1 MNACHGVSITWS
13 KSDASGPGR
22 PVLTPGSSES
32 RNSRRPQEEWG
43 SFGKNAGRKGSSR
56 ASRTATPARK
66 ENPSID
72 SFALALK
79 YDQDRQAADT
89 QQQGQASSSRAQSGA
104 LVSIDGNA
112 ASRTTVAAQKEPTQ
126 VILRGYSPSNQWAA
140 IEFYERVSGGLICE
154 DYERQPPFERRRY
167 QSTLSA
173 STYVHPRALSRAEKA
188 LANRYYGGDCWIKVT
203 FDSAEAA
210 ERAIYTSPHLI
221 QGHWVCADAFHG
233 KGPDVDE
240 PILHRLDDGEPGLL
254 DATKPSQRPSQT
266 LGPSFS
272 MSSLGLQDADIR
284 RRSNATLLRSFT
296 ANALSL
302 MDEQA
307 LVEVGSLSSSTA
319 SSATA
324 TGPEYP
330 DLNRQRS
337 SQNGDS
343 TSSALSTMNS
353 SVQLQRRSS
362 TFTHF
367 PDRQKTQLRPATEA
381 FLPQKSWTENALA
394 NLPLVGGLQGDV
406 IGSVVP
412 RLENGDFD
420 WARASFYW
428 RICYWLDAHLG
439 TDLCGM
445 KEN

>member
-1 MNACHGVSITWS
+1 MGHRLSRVSPPLLPERS
-13 KSDASGPGR
+13 
-22 PVLTPGSSES
+22 VLTLASSES
-32 RNSRRPQEEWG
+32 RNSRKPQEEWG

-56 ASRTATPARK
+56 ASRTATPAKK
-66 ENPSID
+66 ENPTID

-79 YDQDRQAADT
+79 YDQDRQAAEA
-89 QQQGQASSSRAQSGA
+89 QQQGQASSSRAQSGVLA
-104 LVSIDGNA
+104 SIDGNQ
-112 ASRTTVAAQKEPTQ
+112 ASRTTVTAQKEPTQ
-126 VILRGYSPSNQWAA
+126 VILRGYSPNKQWAA

-173 STYVHPRALSRAEKA
+173 STYVHPRVLSRAEKA
-188 LANRYYGGDCWIKVT
+188 LASRYDGGACWIKVT

-210 ERAIYTSPHLI
+210 ERAIYSSPHLI
-221 QGHWVCADAFHG
+221 QGHWVYADSFHG

-240 PILHRLDDGEPGLL
+240 PILYQLDDSEAGFV
-254 DATKPSQRPSQT
+254 DTTRSSHRPTQT

-272 MSSLGLQDADIR
+272 MSSLSQDVDLR
-284 RRSNATLLRSFT
+284 QWSNATLPRSFT

-302 MDEQA
+302 ANEQA
-307 LVEVGSLSSSTA
+307 RIEVGSLSSSTA

-324 TGPEYP
+324 TGPESP
-330 DLNRQRS
+330 DLNRRRS
-337 SQNGDS
+337 SQNGEC
-343 TSSALSTMNS
+343 TSAALSTTNS
-353 SVQLQRRSS
+353 GDQLRHRSS

-367 PDRQKTQLRPATEA
+367 PDRQKTPLRPATEA
-381 FLPQKSWTENALA
+381 FLPQKSWTENVLA
-394 NLPLVGGLQGDV
+394 NLPLVGRLQSDV

-428 RICYWLDAHLG
+428 KICHWLDTHLG

-445 KEN
+445 KDN

>member
-1 MNACHGVSITWS
+1 MGHRLPGVS
-13 KSDASGPGR
+13 PPLR
-22 PVLTPGSSES
+22 PRRSVLMLGSSES

-56 ASRTATPARK
+56 ASRTATPAKK
-66 ENPSID
+66 ENPTID

-79 YDQDRQAADT
+79 YDQDRQAAEAQLT
-89 QQQGQASSSRAQSGA
+89 GQASSSRAQSGV
-104 LVSIDGNA
+104 LVSTDGNV
-112 ASRTTVAAQKEPTQ
+112 ASRITVTAQKEPTQ
-126 VILRGYSPSNQWAA
+126 VILRGYSPQKQWAA

-154 DYERQPPFERRRY
+154 HYERQPPFERRRY

-188 LANRYYGGDCWIKVT
+188 LASRYDGGACWIKVT

-210 ERAIYTSPHLI
+210 ERAIFSSPHLI
-221 QGHWVCADAFHG
+221 QGHWVYANSFYG

-240 PILHRLDDGEPGLL
+240 PILYRLDDKKAGLF
-254 DATKPSQRPSQT
+254 DTTRSSHRPSQT

-272 MSSLGLQDADIR
+272 MSSLSQDADVR
-284 RRSNATLLRSFT
+284 QWSNTTLPRSFT

-302 MDEQA
+302 VHEEA
-307 LVEVGSLSSSTA
+307 LVDVGSLSPSTA

-330 DLNRQRS
+330 DQNRRRS
-337 SQNGDS
+337 LRNVES
-343 TSSALSTMNS
+343 TSSARSTVNS
-353 SVQLQRRSS
+353 GVQLQHRSS

-367 PDRQKTQLRPATEA
+367 PDRQKTRLRPATEA
-381 FLPQKSWTENALA
+381 FLPQKSWTENVLA
-394 NLPLVGGLQGDV
+394 NLPLVGGLQSDV

-428 RICYWLDAHLG
+428 RICHWLDTHLG

>member
-1 MNACHGVSITWS
+1 MGYRLPRVSLLFTV
-13 KSDASGPGR
+13 AGPKH
-22 PVLTPGSSES
+22 PVLTPRSSES
-32 RNSRRPQEEWG
+32 RNSRRPQEESG

-56 ASRTATPARK
+56 ASRTATPAKK
-66 ENPSID
+66 ENPTID

-79 YDQDRQAADT
+79 YDQDRQAADA
-89 QQQGQASSSRAQSGA
+89 QQQGQASSSRTQSGA
-104 LVSIDGNA
+104 LASIDGSA
-112 ASRTTVAAQKEPTQ
+112 ASRTTVTTQKEPKQ

-154 DYERQPPFERRRY
+154 DYERQPPFERRKY
-167 QSTLSA
+167 QSSLSA
-173 STYVHPRALSRAEKA
+173 STYVHPRPLSRAEKA
-188 LANRYYGGDCWIKVT
+188 SASRYYGGDCWIKVT

-210 ERAIYTSPHLI
+210 ERAIYSSPHLI
-221 QGHWVCADAFHG
+221 QGHWVYAEPFHG

-240 PILHRLDDGEPGLL
+240 PILDRLEDREPGLL
-254 DATKPSQRPSQT
+254 DGTRPSHRSSQT

-272 MSSLGLQDADIR
+272 TSSLQDADVR
-284 RRSNATLLRSFT
+284 RRSNATLPISFT
-296 ANALSL
+296 ANALSSV
-302 MDEQA
+302 DEQA

-319 SSATA
+319 TSATA

-330 DLNRQRS
+330 DLNRRRS
-337 SQNGDS
+337 SQNGES
-343 TSSALSTMNS
+343 RSSAFSATNS
-353 SVQLQRRSS
+353 SDQLQRHSS
-362 TFTHF
+362 AFTHF
-367 PDRQKTQLRPATEA
+367 PDLPKTQIRPASEA
-381 FLPQKSWTENALA
+381 FLPQKSWTEDVLA
-394 NLPLVGGLQGDV
+394 NLPLVGGLQSDV

-428 RICYWLDAHLG
+428 RICYWLDTHLG

>member
-1 MNACHGVSITWS
+1 MQVHAVPPEERAFNS
-13 KSDASGPGR
+13 KGERLPWGIDY
-22 PVLTPGSSES
+22 LDES

-56 ASRTATPARK
+56 ASRTATPAKK
-66 ENPSID
+66 ENPTID

-79 YDQDRQAADT
+79 YDQDRQAADA
-89 QQQGQASSSRAQSGA
+89 QQQGQTASSRVQSGA
-104 LVSIDGNA
+104 LAPVDGNTA
-112 ASRTTVAAQKEPTQ
+112 ARTTVVAQKAPTQ

-167 QSTLSA
+167 QSNLSA
-173 STYVHPRALSRAEKA
+173 STYVPPRALSRAEKA
-188 LANRYYGGDCWIKVT
+188 LATCYHGGDCWITVT

-210 ERAIYTSPHLI
+210 ERAIYNSPHLI
-221 QGHWVCADAFHG
+221 QGHWVYAEPFEG

-240 PILHRLDDGEPGLL
+240 PILYRLEDREPGLL
-254 DATKPSQRPSQT
+254 DDTRPSHRPSQT

-272 MSSLGLQDADIR
+272 VSSIQDADVR
-284 RRSNATLLRSFT
+284 RRSNATLPRSFT
-296 ANALSL
+296 TNASLL

-307 LVEVGSLSSSTA
+307 LVEVGSFSSSTA

-330 DLNRQRS
+330 DLKRQRS
-337 SQNGDS
+337 PQNGES
-343 TSSALSTMNS
+343 RSSALVTMNNGNE
-353 SVQLQRRSS
+353 LQGGPP

-367 PDRQKTQLRPATEA
+367 PDIPKTHLCPASEA
-381 FLPQKSWTENALA
+381 FLPQKSWSENVLA
-394 NLPLVGGLQGDV
+394 NVPLVGGLQSDV

-428 RICYWLDAHLG
+428 KICYWLDTHLG

-445 KEN
+445 REN